1 MKPTR
6 VPTALQQACM
16 QTLRDYLARACRVL
30 KTDYPEPELNYRQR
44 GTTAGSACL
53 QTWEIRLNPVLL
65 TENGPGFIQDVVPH
79 ELAHLLVYRRFGR
92 VAPHGREWQWMM
104 TEVLGV
110 PAVRTHR
117 FDVTSVRA
125 RTFIYRCQCKT
136 AHELTVRRHNK
147 VLRGESQY
155 LCRHC
160 KSTLV
165 WDNSA
170 AAISSPCDLTPD
182 QS

>member
-1 MKPTR
+1 MKPIR

-16 QTLRDYLARACRVL
+16 QTLRDYLARANL
-30 KTDYPEPELNYRQR
+30 ALNETFPEPELNYRQR

-53 QTWEIRLNPVLL
+53 QKWEIRLNPVLL
-65 TENGPGFIQDVVPH
+65 TENGEQFIQDVIPH

-92 VAPHGREWQWMM
+92 VAPHGKAWQWMM
-104 TEVLGV
+104 STVLGM
-110 PAVRTHR
+110 PAARTHQ
-117 FDVTSVRA
+117 FDVTSVRS
-125 RTFIYRCQCKT
+125 RTFTYRCQCKT

-160 KSTLV
+160 KSVLV
-165 WDNSA
+165 ADTA
-170 AAISSPCDLTPD
+170 CVTPNP
-182 QS
+182 S

>member
-1 MKPTR
+1 MK
-6 VPTALQQACM
+6 
-16 QTLRDYLARACRVL
+16 L
-30 KTDYPEPELNYRQR
+30 KIQPLCVFYFLSIAVFSSIWTCV
-44 GTTAGSACL
+44 GACL
-53 QTWEIRLNPVLL
+53 GRL
-65 TENGPGFIQDVVPH
+65 IH

-117 FDVTSVRA
+117 FFVTSVRA
-125 RTFIYRCQCKT
+125 RTFTYRCQCKT